1 MMPDMDFMMVA
12 LGGAFR
18 SERLVY
24 RAIEDNEADK
34 SFIFTQL
41 LLDPVTSSLSD
52 PSIHCPKNRKE
63 SDQRV
68 DALIGN
74 SLLAVMICLPGG
86 DSEESVPIGY
96 ISIRDLPM
104 YQRRATLGIQIAPA
118 YQNKGYGFEVINW
131 AMDWAFKW
139 GGLHSLTLGASLYNE
154 RAVAVYRKAG
164 FRQEGVS
171 KESVYRNR
179 KWWDTVQM
187 AILEHEWETLR
198 GINNRPK
205 ES

>member
-1 MMPDMDFMMVA
+1 MSDMDFMTTA
-12 LGGAFR
+12 ISGAFR

-24 RAIEDNEADK
+24 RAVEDNEADK

-41 LLDPVTSSLSD
+41 ESDPITSALSD
-52 PSIHCPKNRKE
+52 PSIHRPRNRKE

-68 DALIGN
+68 ESFIANAILSVI
-74 SLLAVMICLPGG
+74 VCLPG
-86 DSEESVPIGY
+86 DHSNADVPIGY
-96 ISIRDLPM
+96 LSIKELPI
-104 YQRRATLGIQIAPA
+104 YQRRATLGIRIAPE

-131 AMDWAFKW
+131 AMDWSFKW
-139 GGLHSLTLGASLYNE
+139 GGLHSLALGASLYNE

-171 KESVYRNR
+171 KEAIYRNR

-187 AILEHEWETLR
+187 AILEHEWEALR
-198 GINNRPK
+198 GINKSPK
-205 ES
+205 EL